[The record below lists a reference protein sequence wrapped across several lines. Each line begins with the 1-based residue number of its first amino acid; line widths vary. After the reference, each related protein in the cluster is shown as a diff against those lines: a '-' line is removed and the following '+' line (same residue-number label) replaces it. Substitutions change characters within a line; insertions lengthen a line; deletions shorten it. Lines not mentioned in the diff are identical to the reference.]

1 MAFAQEC
8 LPRQAELF
16 CQTEEKR
23 AEKFLAHNLSSIGQ
37 KYNPQK
43 QVFTSKHFRLF
54 YKNEKGP
61 GIEIS
66 ISKKFYKLAV
76 ERNKIRRKIK
86 EIFRAESLF
95 DLYDGVV
102 VFSVFRPFGELSHK
116 EASNKIKSAVKSFSG
131 DLRNNEY

>member
-1 MAFAQEC
+1 MAFVQEC
-8 LPRQAELF
+8 LPRRVELF

-23 AEKFLAHNLSSIGQ
+23 AERFLAHNLSSVGQ

-86 EIFRAESLF
+86 EIFRTESLF

-102 VFSVFRPFGELSHK
+102 VFSVFKPFGELSYK

-131 DLRNNEY
+131 DLKKQ

>member
-1 MAFAQEC
+1 MAFVQEC
-8 LPRQAELF
+8 LPRRVELF

-23 AEKFLAHNLSSIGQ
+23 AERFLAHNLSSVGQ
-37 KYNPQK
+37 KYNFQK

-61 GIEIS
+61 GVEIS

-86 EIFRAESLF
+86 EIFRTESLF

-102 VFSVFRPFGELSHK
+102 VFSVFKPFGELSYK

-131 DLRNNEY
+131 DLKNNEY

>member
-1 MAFAQEC
+1 MAFVQEC
-8 LPRQAELF
+8 LPRRVELF

-23 AEKFLAHNLSSIGQ
+23 AERFLAHNLSSVGQ

-86 EIFRAESLF
+86 EIFRTESLF

-102 VFSVFRPFGELSHK
+102 VFSVFKPFGELSYK
-116 EASNKIKSAVKSFSG
+116 EASNKIKSAVKSFSS
-131 DLRNNEY
+131 DLKKQ

>member
-8 LPRQAELF
+8 LLRQVELF

-23 AEKFLAHNLSSIGQ
+23 AEKFLAHNLSSVGQ

-54 YKNEKGP
+54 YKDERGP

-86 EIFRAESLF
+86 EIFRTESLF

-102 VFSVFRPFGELSHK
+102 VFSVFKPFGELSYK
-116 EASNKIKSAVKSFSG
+116 EASNKIKSAVKSFGG
-131 DLRNNEY
+131 DLRKQ

>member
-1 MAFAQEC
+1 VQEC
-8 LPRQAELF
+8 LPRRVELF

-23 AEKFLAHNLSSIGQ
+23 AEKFLAHNLSSAGQ

-54 YKNEKGP
+54 YINQEGP

-86 EIFRAESLF
+86 EIFRNESLF
-95 DLYDGVV
+95 DLYDGIVI
-102 VFSVFRPFGELSHK
+102 FTVFRPFGELSYK

-131 DLRNNEY
+131 DLRKQ

>member
-1 MAFAQEC
+1 MQEC
-8 LPRQAELF
+8 LPRQVELF
-16 CQTEEKR
+16 YQTEEKR

-37 KYNPQK
+37 KYNSQK

-54 YKNEKGP
+54 YRNEKGP

-86 EIFRAESLF
+86 EIFRTESLF

-102 VFSVFRPFGELSHK
+102 VFPVFKPFGELSYI
-116 EASNKIKSAVKSFSG
+116 EASDKIESAVKSFCK
-131 DLRNNEY
+131 DLKK

>member
-1 MAFAQEC
+1 MAFVQEC
-8 LPRQAELF
+8 LPRRVELF

-23 AEKFLAHNLSSIGQ
+23 AERFLAHNLSSVGQ
-37 KYNPQK
+37 KYNSQK

-76 ERNKIRRKIK
+76 ERNKIRRRIK
-86 EIFRAESLF
+86 EIFRTESLF
-95 DLYDGVV
+95 GLYDGVV
-102 VFSVFRPFGELSHK
+102 VFSVFKPFGELSYK
-116 EASNKIKSAVKSFSG
+116 EASNKIKSAVRSFSG
-131 DLRNNEY
+131 DLKKQ

>member
-1 MAFAQEC
+1 MAFVQEC
-8 LPRQAELF
+8 LPRRVELF

-23 AEKFLAHNLSSIGQ
+23 AERFLAHNLSSVGQ
-37 KYNPQK
+37 KYNFQK

-61 GIEIS
+61 GVEIS

-86 EIFRAESLF
+86 EIFRTESLF

-102 VFSVFRPFGELSHK
+102 VFSVFKPFGELSYK

-131 DLRNNEY
+131 DLKKQ